1 MSSAIGAPHA
11 DHRSQVLGAGR
22 RARAIPATYRD
33 RRGSSHVPS
42 DLAWQSRAECVVHT
56 GRRLEVD
63 AHLHRPLRRTPM
75 SDAYD
80 LTQFTVEPDWISET
94 EAEDAARAEFLLIPT
109 GTYEGQI
116 TAFETRDGQERG
128 LYAGRPIIHCT
139 RELYGVEG
147 KTRQDWFDLSPALV
161 HQ

>member
-1 MSSAIGAPHA
+1 
-11 DHRSQVLGAGR
+11 
-22 RARAIPATYRD
+22 
-33 RRGSSHVPS
+33 
-42 DLAWQSRAECVVHT
+42 
-56 GRRLEVD
+56 
-63 AHLHRPLRRTPM
+63 M

-139 RELYGVEG
+139 VELYGVEG
-147 KTRQDWFDLSPALV
+147 RTRTYWVDVSPIVV
-161 HQ
+161 HQADARLANPSKLMGHLVKATGTVGKPVSDVMTVALQSRLRFRVRVKPAEGEWKARNVTDAITATV